1 MSTEK
6 KQKIKTSLHPRNK
19 NRERYDLSA
28 LISVNPELENY
39 IIPNKFGVKSVDFS
53 NPLAVKI
60 LNKAIL
66 NHYYG
71 IKNWEFPDENL
82 CPPIPGRADY
92 IHHIADLLCE
102 NNFGVIPIGDK
113 ITCFDIG
120 IGASCIYPII
130 GVTEYNWKFI
140 GSDIDPRSIE
150 SANNIVNCNSSL
162 KNKVECR
169 LQINQKDIFYGI
181 IRREDKID
189 LSICNPPFHSS
200 AEDAQKGSRR
210 KVKNLSGKDA
220 INTTLN
226 FAGISNELIYDGGE
240 YKFIHNMLKE
250 SKKFAKNCFWF
261 STLVS
266 KQSNLKGIYKS
277 LEKSEAKQIR
287 TIQMGTGNKS
297 TRIVA
302 WTFLSK
308 EEQKEWRKTRW
319 GGSGAVHT
327 IL

>member
-6 KQKIKTSLHPRNK
+6 NQQIKTRMHPRNK
-19 NRERYDLSA
+19 NRERYDISA
-28 LISVNPELENY
+28 LISVNPELANY
-39 IIPNKFGVKSVDFS
+39 IKPNKYGMDSVDFS
-53 NPLAVKI
+53 NPAAVKI
-60 LNKAIL
+60 LNKSLL
-66 NHYYG
+66 NYYYK
-71 IKNWEFPDENL
+71 IKYWEFSDKNL

-92 IHHIADLLCE
+92 IHHIADLLGE

-169 LQINQKDIFYGI
+169 LQKNQKDIFYGI
-181 IRREDKID
+181 IGREDKID

-200 AEDAQKGSRR
+200 VEDAQKGSRR

-220 INTTLN
+220 TNPTLN
-226 FAGISNELIYDGGE
+226 FAGIGNELIYDGGE
-240 YKFIHNMLKE
+240 YRFIHNMIRE
-250 SKKFAKNCFWF
+250 SKKFAKNCYWF

-266 KQSNLKGIYKS
+266 KQSNLKGIYKL
-277 LEKSEAKQIR
+277 LEKSEAKQVI
-287 TIQMGTGNKS
+287 TKPMGTGNKS

-302 WTFLSK
+302 WTFLSQ

-319 GGSGAVHT
+319 AG
-327 IL
+327 